1 MSRRTPK
8 WQQLLSMDENQF
20 NRLNEQEMR
29 KAVRTLAIES
39 GKRFRELES
48 IEDDFISPALTRI
61 RKGGGKITSAG
72 KNLNQLRKEFMRAK
86 SFLTDQTS
94 TAGSFAIFRA
104 DLEYELQKNSVM
116 LTDAQYKRFWQAYDK
131 LTEVHKD
138 LENIT
143 SFKYEVMR
151 TIIEQVDEGLSPDD
165 IVAAFEKKVDD
176 EKTEYDRIYETHQ
189 KQQNTK
195 KNSAS
200 DYFKW

>member
-20 NRLNEQEMR
+20 NRLTEQEMR

-61 RKGGGKITSAG
+61 RKGGGEITSVG
-72 KNLNQLRKEFMRAK
+72 KNLNQLRREFMRAK

-94 TAGSFAIFRA
+94 TAQSFKHFRA
-104 DLEYELQKNSVM
+104 DLEYELQKNGVP
-116 LTDAQYKRFWQAYDK
+116 LTDAQYKRFWKAYNK
-131 LTEVHKD
+131 LTEQHKD
-138 LENIT
+138 IENIR

-151 TIIEQVDEGLSPDD
+151 NIIEQVDIGASPDE
-165 IVAAFEKKVDD
+165 IVENFEKEVDG
-176 EKTEYDRIYETHQ
+176 KTRLQEIYEKHQ
-189 KQQNTK
+189 ENDQEDST
-195 KNSAS
+195 S
-200 DYFKW
+200 DFFDW